1 MTTTAATKTSPIETA
16 AAKLAAAGYEVATRE
31 LTDATSYWAQGF
43 AFTATKGSHIVTA
56 TPERGGTTRLA
67 MYLDNGPG
75 TDRMWCDGAS
85 LKSAAGIAKRAASFL
100 R

>member
-43 AFTATKGSHIVTA
+43 AFTAAKGSRIVTV
-56 TPERGGTTRLA
+56 TPEREGTARIA
-67 MYLDNGPG
+67 MYIDCGPG

-85 LKSAAGIAKRAASFL
+85 LKSAAGITKRAASFL